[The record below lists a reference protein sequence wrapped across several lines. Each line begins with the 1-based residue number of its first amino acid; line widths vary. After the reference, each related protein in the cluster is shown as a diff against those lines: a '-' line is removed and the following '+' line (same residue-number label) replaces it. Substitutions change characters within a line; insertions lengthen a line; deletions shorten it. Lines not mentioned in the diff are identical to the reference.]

1 MATMTQT
8 VPDMAKHRPKS
19 SNPAKRQQEFLVLP
33 PEYLVALR
41 DSKAETGQN
50 MTLSGQIALE
60 LYFRAIG
67 KPFKENWPSM
77 VNKLLAELTKAG

>member
-1 MATMTQT
+1 
-8 VPDMAKHRPKS
+8 
-19 SNPAKRQQEFLVLP
+19 
-33 PEYLVALR
+33 
-41 DSKAETGQN
+41 